1 MDILLDAVAA
11 FGEAI
16 TQGIAV
22 LGSPGIWI
30 AIAIG
35 SILGVIFGALPGIGT
50 TLAYALVLPFTF
62 GLDITTTIVLLMS
75 VSVGSQYGNSIPAI
89 LVGVPGS
96 PAAALTVLDGY
107 ALHKKGDSGFALG
120 IAFISAISG
129 QVVSILFFIAAVIP
143 LAGLAYF
150 FLQPELFALYLFGL
164 VAIVSLT
171 GNNVLKGLLAVGFG
185 LLLAVIGLDPVNF
198 TQRFTFDLP
207 WLRSGISSTL
217 LVIGLLAVSEL
228 FRQMRQNFQ
237 WASGADQQFDT
248 RFPRWKRIRP
258 TLGAMFG
265 GTVVGT
271 IIGAVPGAGST
282 PAAMIA
288 YQQARVTS
296 KHPELFGKGAPD
308 GIAANEA
315 SQNASNSGELIPT
328 LGLGIPG
335 SGSMVLLLAALTLNG
350 FVPGPNL
357 VSESPQLFFAVV
369 GGLLGSSIFI
379 LITGWAMARVLL
391 KLLTINRSVVIVLS
405 LATVVVGVYSLN
417 YRVLDVILCFAAGA
431 VGYFMLRYGYSTAA
445 AALAVV
451 LAAGFEASLRRGL
464 SIFDDDL
471 SMFLGR
477 PITLIVLVLAI
488 VFLFIGIRRTVLF
501 QRQAERDAVAAGA
514 DESPA
519 KPQPASADAVRPDD
533 PPPGAS
539 RPGTTADR
547 TTGDAS

>member
-1 MDILLDAVAA
+1 MEWLFDAVAA
-11 FGEAI
+11 FGDAI
-16 TQGIAV
+16 AQGVGV
-22 LGSPGIWI
+22 LGSPSIWI

-75 VSVGSQYGNSIPAI
+75 VSVGAQYGNSIPAI
-89 LVGVPGS
+89 LVGVPGT
-96 PAAALTVLDGY
+96 PAAALTVLDGF
-107 ALHKKGDSGFALG
+107 ALHKKGESGFALA
-120 IAFISAISG
+120 IAFVSAISG
-129 QVVSILFFIAAVIP
+129 QIVSILFFIGAIIP
-143 LAGLAYF
+143 LAGLAYY

-198 TQRFTFDLP
+198 TQRFTFDIP
-207 WLRSGISSTL
+207 WLRSGIESTI

-228 FRQMRQNFQ
+228 FRQTRQHFQ
-237 WASGADQQFDT
+237 WNSGSTERFDA
-248 RFPRWKRIRP
+248 RFPKWSRLRP
-258 TLGAMFG
+258 LFPAMLG

-271 IIGAVPGAGST
+271 LIGAVPGAGAT

-296 KHPELFGKGAPD
+296 KRPELFGKGAPD

-357 VSESPQLFFAVV
+357 VSESPQLFHAVV

-379 LITGWAMARVLL
+379 IITGWAIARVLL
-391 KLLTINRSVVIVLS
+391 KLLTINRSIVVVLS

-417 YRVLDVILCFAAGA
+417 YRVLDVVLCFAAGA
-431 VGYFMLRYGYSTAA
+431 IGYFMLRYGYSTAA

-471 SMFLGR
+471 GMFFGR
-477 PITLIVLVLAI
+477 PITIVVMVLAI
-488 VFLFIGIRRTVLF
+488 AFLIIGIRRTAQF
-501 QRQAERDAVAAGA
+501 QRQQARDLLAGDA
-514 DESPA
+514 DE
-519 KPQPASADAVRPDD
+519 DAVRIAAEGENAGDD
-533 PPPGAS
+533 PP
-539 RPGTTADR
+539 
-547 TTGDAS
+547 GDAAHPQAPTEPKNGSPS